1 MRSDTA
7 RNRRADPLAETI
19 AELKLPALGDEALFL
34 WNMFF
39 DPREILDLV
48 DTVRLSPSEAADRLT
63 ATLRGALTG
72 WAKQV
77 PRKQAST
84 RHAGPRPPAV
94 SPGRAAAPARRDR
107 RFGRWA
113 GHPGAATVVPMRRG
127 LPGSDG
133 DNGVGGLIV
142 NMPFSRHEPGTVQ
155 AIGQALEPVASAFQQ
170 VGATVRPRAL

>member
-107 RFGRWA
+107 RRSVVA
-113 GHPGAATVVPMRRG
+113 VVVLRRARAAES
-127 LPGSDG
+127 LL
-133 DNGVGGLIV
+133 VGGVSLAQ
-142 NMPFSRHEPGTVQ
+142 SW
-155 AIGQALEPVASAFQQ
+155 
-170 VGATVRPRAL
+170 RAQRTD